1 MSRTKRTVSRVA
13 GVALALTGA
22 AAFMAAGQASANDRA
37 VVVSCTDSTTGTWT
51 VSVTFSAIEVREDR
65 PVQVTLGSD
74 SATLTEPGPN
84 GTVTLQQTFGQDQSS
99 ASLVWSVV
107 RLDYQNM
114 GKLNLDR
121 PAECEPP
128 TTEAPPSSEAPPTE
142 APPASEAPTT
152 VPVTVLSSQATPAPS
167 VQNFSQALPETG
179 RPTAAAPRAGH
190 RRRPRWDRPGGRLP
204 PASRAGVGKTD
215 ADPLRANARCRPR
228 HRDRPGGTSQVAGS
242 CGPDQW
248 RLVRPVGCC
257 GGVGTVAAH
266 GRHSWA
272 WALRRPAPRFRWPT
286 SPGRPGRRRRPRR

>member
-65 PVQVTLGSD
+65 PVKVTLGSD

-84 GTVTLQQTFGQDQSS
+84 GTVTLQQTFGQGQSS
-99 ASLVWSVV
+99 AALVWSVV

-128 TTEAPPSSEAPPTE
+128 TTEAPPSSEAPTTE
-142 APPASEAPTT
+142 APPAIEAPTT

-179 RPTAAAPRAGH
+179 RPTAPLLALGTGAVLGGIGLVAAS
-190 RRRPRWDRPGGRLP
+190 RRRPEQ
-204 PASRAGVGKTD
+204 A
-215 ADPLRANARCRPR
+215 
-228 HRDRPGGTSQVAGS
+228 
-242 CGPDQW
+242 
-248 RLVRPVGCC
+248 
-257 GGVGTVAAH
+257 
-266 GRHSWA
+266 
-272 WALRRPAPRFRWPT
+272 
-286 SPGRPGRRRRPRR
+286 